1 MLRIGQNA
9 GDMAD
14 ALDLSPETDAS
25 ARDVKRS
32 PVDASGS
39 DSAKRRQILDGARRV
54 FLARGF
60 DGTSMGEIAKAA
72 GVSKGTLYVYFDSK
86 EALFE
91 ALIVE
96 ERRSLAEVLFHLDAD
111 ETDPRSVLRRL
122 GLSFLQMMVRPE
134 HMSSIRMVIGAV
146 EKFPRFGQ
154 SFYEAGPRQG
164 ARRLQAYLDAQVEA
178 GRLSIADTELAAHH
192 FLDLCQSGILRHV
205 LLTGLAPAADEMT
218 RNVDEAIRVFFA
230 AYGPEVRAG

>member
-1 MLRIGQNA
+1 MLKVGHTH
-9 GDMAD
+9 DMTTET
-14 ALDLSPETDAS
+14 LDTSTAARTRAPEGREAAS
-25 ARDVKRS
+25 V
-32 PVDASGS
+32 

-54 FLARGF
+54 FLAHGF
-60 DGTSMGEIAKAA
+60 DGDSMGEIAKAA

-111 ETDPRSVLRRL
+111 DPDPRSVLRRL

-154 SFYEAGPRQG
+154 TFYEAGPRQG
-164 ARRLQAYLDAQVEA
+164 ARRLKAYLDAQVEA
-178 GRLSIADTELAAHH
+178 GRLPAADTELAAQH
-192 FLDLCQSGILRHV
+192 FLDLCHSGILRRV
-205 LLTGLAPAADEMT
+205 LLTGQAPTPDEMT

-230 AYGPEVRAG
+230 AYGPEIHAG